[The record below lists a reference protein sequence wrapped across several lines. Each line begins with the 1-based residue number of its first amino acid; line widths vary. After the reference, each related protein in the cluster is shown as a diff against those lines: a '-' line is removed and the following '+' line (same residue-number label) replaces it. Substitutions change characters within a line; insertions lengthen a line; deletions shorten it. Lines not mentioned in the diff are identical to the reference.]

1 MPHRFKIVAAKD
13 NQFRVQFVYNA
24 EIIFWTE
31 NYASRSS
38 AQGAIDSIKKNAPA
52 ATIADLDKGDEAKG
66 YRFEIVTA
74 KNGEP
79 FVRFVRFVAS
89 NGETMARTET
99 YKAKASARNACQ
111 SLQKNGPG
119 AEVVDETKA

>member
-1 MPHRFKIVAAKD
+1 MPHRFKIVAAAND
-13 NQFRVQFVYNA
+13 QCRVQFVYNA
-24 EIIFWTE
+24 EIIFWSE
-31 NYASRSS
+31 NYASKSS
-38 AQGAIDSIKKNAPA
+38 ATNAIESMKKNAPQ

-79 FVRFVRFVAS
+79 FVRFVAS

-99 YKAKASARNACQ
+99 YKAKASARNACE
-111 SLQKNGPG
+111 SLQKNGPD
-119 AEVVDETKA
+119 AEVVDETAKA